1 MAFDPTSLK
10 TQAEALQFM
19 RNAERLG
26 RRDAYDAAF
35 RRYCELSG
43 LEGSADVLRDV
54 WKAIS
59 AFELLMTER
68 NGKTTRAARTRQ
80 KLNRD
85 GPLNWWLIWR

>member
-1 MAFDPTSLK
+1 MSFDPAKLK

-19 RNAERLG
+19 KNAERLG
-26 RRDAYDAAF
+26 RRELYQAAF

-43 LEGSADVLRDV
+43 MDGCADVLRDV

-68 NGKTTRAARTRQ
+68 NGK
-80 KLNRD
+80 NR
-85 GPLNWWLIWR
+85 NSTEMAQ

>member
-1 MAFDPTSLK
+1 MAFGPTSLK